1 MELTGKCIA
10 VLETQSGTSSRGNSW
25 QKKEF
30 VIETEEQYPKKAC
43 FTLFNKVE
51 ICPNVGEVVTV
62 GFDMDAHEYNGRWFN
77 QINAWK
83 VDKTQATAQ
92 AATAQAATAQAPFP
106 PTQPAAQDDDD
117 VPF

>member
-1 MELTGKCIA
+1 MELTGKVIA
-10 VLETQSGTSSRGNSW
+10 VLDTQSGTSSRGNSW

-30 VIETEEQYPKKAC
+30 VIETQEQYPKKAC

-62 GFDMDAHEYNGRWFN
+62 SFDMDAHEYKGRWFN
-77 QINAWK
+77 QINAWN
-83 VDKTQATAQ
+83 VDRAQAEQASQAQ
-92 AATAQAATAQAPFP
+92 AAPAQTAAPK
-106 PTQPAAQDDDD
+106 PAAQDDDD